1 MRKKIN
7 PEDFVGK
14 KFNKLTIVKHLGMRP
29 VCTYFNKQT
38 GKKQIM
44 TARFYLYRCECGR
57 EKKTTLSNIMR
68 QKGCKY
74 CGVKKANPK
83 YKNPSY
89 RIWIGFISRNYKN
102 TSRGYKL
109 RNKSSILVHDRWLKS
124 FDAFVKDAGVRP
136 TPKHIFGRLDPYKG
150 FTPDNA
156 KWMTRLEKSKF
167 KKYSDE
173 LIIFNISKKV
183 GITNERVRQITNIAL
198 KNKDNELNNL
208 IERVDYINEN
218 KRVVFKPEAIEYF
231 RKKKYFKKTITKRKS
246 ELIAEEYYLKGID
259 METAAKQ
266 LNKSLYSIKR
276 YYDKFESEGIV
287 KTNKKT
293 NKKTNR
299 KPINK
304 NS

>member
-1 MRKKIN
+1 MSKRIN
-7 PEDFVGK
+7 IEEIVGK
-14 KFNKLTIVKHLGMRP
+14 KYNKLLVVKHLGMQP
-29 VCTYFNKQT
+29 ASTIIDKHT
-38 GKKQIM
+38 GKKRIVKV
-44 TARFYLYRCECGR
+44 RYFLYRCECGR
-57 EKKTTLSNIMR
+57 EKETTLSNIMR

-74 CGVKKANPK
+74 CGIKKDNPK

-89 RIWIGFISRNYKN
+89 RIWMGFVSCNYKN
-102 TSRGYKL
+102 TSRGFKL
-109 RNKSSILVHDRWLKS
+109 RDKSSVLVCDRWLKS

-167 KKYSDE
+167 KKYSNE
-173 LIIFNISKKV
+173 LTMSNIFKKV

-208 IERVDYINEN
+208 IERIDYINAS
-218 KRVVFKPEAIEYF
+218 KRVVYKPEAIEYF
-231 RKKKYFKKTITKRKS
+231 KKKKYFKKTITKRKS
-246 ELIAEEYYLKGID
+246 ELIAQEYYLKGID
-259 METAAKQ
+259 IESAAKE
-266 LNKSLYSIKR
+266 LNKSIYSITR
-276 YYDKFESEGIV
+276 YYKRFVAAGIV
-287 KTNKKT
+287 VSSKKT
-293 NKKTNR
+293 HR